1 MLFWKLFII
10 ISLTVILSDFR
21 ISPFWYK
28 LRIFPC
34 SASLVATANLSSNSA
49 VQEVSPAGLFSI
61 YLEVLLLLYTV
72 VPLPLY
78 GTLIIGVIYSLLFEI
93 LLCYSVTDRLAADQ
107 FVINLLLHICI
118 HVIGIHILITI
129 QVRNLFI

>member
-1 MLFWKLFII
+1 M
-10 ISLTVILSDFR
+10 
-21 ISPFWYK
+21 
-28 LRIFPC
+28 
-34 SASLVATANLSSNSA
+34 
-49 VQEVSPAGLFSI
+49 QEVSPAGLFSI

-93 LLCYSVTDRLAADQ
+93 LLCFAISDRLTISN

-129 QVRNLFI
+129 QVLYILLLLEFMYYV

>member
-1 MLFWKLFII
+1 M
-10 ISLTVILSDFR
+10 
-21 ISPFWYK
+21 
-28 LRIFPC
+28 
-34 SASLVATANLSSNSA
+34 
-49 VQEVSPAGLFSI
+49 VSPAGLFSI

-93 LLCYSVTDRLAADQ
+93 LLCVAIPDRLNISN

-129 QVRNLFI
+129 QVLVISKYFVTIHFFLNGLVMSRKPYFCCIWLLVGIG

>member
-1 MLFWKLFII
+1 M
-10 ISLTVILSDFR
+10 
-21 ISPFWYK
+21 
-28 LRIFPC
+28 
-34 SASLVATANLSSNSA
+34 
-49 VQEVSPAGLFSI
+49 VSPAGLFSI

-93 LLCYSVTDRLAADQ
+93 LLCVAITDRLMNISN

-129 QVRNLFI
+129 QVLYILLLLEFMYFIF

>member
-1 MLFWKLFII
+1 M
-10 ISLTVILSDFR
+10 
-21 ISPFWYK
+21 
-28 LRIFPC
+28 
-34 SASLVATANLSSNSA
+34 
-49 VQEVSPAGLFSI
+49 VSPAGLFSI

-93 LLCYSVTDRLAADQ
+93 LLCFAISDRLTISN

-129 QVRNLFI
+129 QVLYILILLEYYVLCIDIYFLALPNKVLPCIPAIYF

>member
-1 MLFWKLFII
+1 M
-10 ISLTVILSDFR
+10 
-21 ISPFWYK
+21 
-28 LRIFPC
+28 
-34 SASLVATANLSSNSA
+34 
-49 VQEVSPAGLFSI
+49 VSPAGLFSI

-93 LLCYSVTDRLAADQ
+93 LLCFAISDRLTISN

-129 QVRNLFI
+129 QVLYILLLLEFMYLLCIDFYFLAFPNKVLAYIPAIYF

>member
-1 MLFWKLFII
+1 MTPII
-10 ISLTVILSDFR
+10 NYLILPLSLYIATA
-21 ISPFWYK
+21 K
-28 LRIFPC
+28 LR
-34 SASLVATANLSSNSA
+34 SS

-93 LLCYSVTDRLAADQ
+93 LLCFAIPDRLNISN

-129 QVRNLFI
+129 QVCII